1 MAALPAARL
10 AKLIKAAVK
19 DEYGIYFQKG
29 NKIEVSIK
37 VPKFNKDF
45 ASVTTLNLH
54 PAKSVLKCMH
64 EKYKQRNSKVRTSFA
79 QT

>member
-29 NKIEVSIK
+29 NGNPLS
-37 VPKFNKDF
+37 
-45 ASVTTLNLH
+45 LNQLISLLLLF
-54 PAKSVLKCMH
+54 PWV
-64 EKYKQRNSKVRTSFA
+64 
-79 QT
+79 

>member
-1 MAALPAARL
+1 MAALSAARL

-45 ASVTTLNLH
+45 VGKNSLEKLFL
-54 PAKSVLKCMH
+54 LKQ
-64 EKYKQRNSKVRTSFA
+64 KTKKV
-79 QT
+79 